1 MAQLERNSE
10 SFKHAKSPHSIAFDQ
25 LIQGE
30 ERCWSP
36 NTSPTQKCINNNDQE
51 EAFPNNNNNN
61 QHNKKSVLTKV
72 KERAKKLRHS
82 LSGGKKK
89 HENHVP
95 GETNSTRPAWVYES
109 ELAPEDY
116 KETAR
121 QHPRADP
128 LFSEKSVF
136 PLQAATKP
144 GNEKEAGEERSNA
157 TEPQPSSSS
166 IDSKFSGL
174 TVAATAAKTEEKD
187 KEGISSPTRWDK
199 GVSVKEYLMNKL
211 EPGEDERELSKVIS
225 EAMSPR
231 TRAPGDRGV
240 VEKVKDAVSSFLRP
254 QPPPINQFL
263 SRVAAATNH
272 TEVSPSQGSVSATNG
287 NSSPLIP
294 VSTNAH
300 EELTALFGFT
310 ILLGRDELRALKNR
324 CSRNK
329 RMIPR
334 TLAAKA
340 VRETQERCKPR
351 ERCGGTKA
359 GQANE
364 GLYGKLRVGMTLNV
378 MLMRVSIRK
387 QRWCGWDGGAGCA
400 WRFLARGT
408 PQAWST
414 SVCTDGQTAEA
425 SGLQEALIWLKLFF
439 MRRELVVKI
448 DSEINGTSY

>member
-25 LIQGE
+25 LIQ
-30 ERCWSP
+30 
-36 NTSPTQKCINNNDQE
+36 
-51 EAFPNNNNNN
+51 
-61 QHNKKSVLTKV
+61 
-72 KERAKKLRHS
+72 ERAKKLRHS

-95 GETNSTRPAWVYES
+95 GETNSTRPAWGANLEENEYENEDEYDEYDEEDDDDDDDVVEDEDPEYLGAPMYES

-300 EELTALFGFT
+300 EVVEEESEG
-310 ILLGRDELRALKNR
+310 
-324 CSRNK
+324 
-329 RMIPR
+329 R
-334 TLAAKA
+334 TL
-340 VRETQERCKPR
+340 
-351 ERCGGTKA
+351 
-359 GQANE
+359 
-364 GLYGKLRVGMTLNV
+364 
-378 MLMRVSIRK
+378 
-387 QRWCGWDGGAGCA
+387 
-400 WRFLARGT
+400 
-408 PQAWST
+408 
-414 SVCTDGQTAEA
+414 QT
-425 SGLQEALIWLKLFF
+425 
-439 MRRELVVKI
+439 
-448 DSEINGTSY
+448 N

>member
-1 MAQLERNSE
+1 M
-10 SFKHAKSPHSIAFDQ
+10 SFAAKWVRRANPLMIRRACNAFPDPKSPLRAY
-25 LIQGE
+25 
-30 ERCWSP
+30 
-36 NTSPTQKCINNNDQE
+36 
-51 EAFPNNNNNN
+51 FPMN
-61 QHNKKSVLTKV
+61 SV
-72 KERAKKLRHS
+72 
-82 LSGGKKK
+82 GGKKK

-95 GETNSTRPAWVYES
+95 GETNSTRPAWGANLEENEYENEDEYDEYDEEDDDDDDDVVEDEDPEYLGAPMYES

-300 EELTALFGFT
+300 EVVEEESEG
-310 ILLGRDELRALKNR
+310 
-324 CSRNK
+324 
-329 RMIPR
+329 R
-334 TLAAKA
+334 TL
-340 VRETQERCKPR
+340 
-351 ERCGGTKA
+351 
-359 GQANE
+359 
-364 GLYGKLRVGMTLNV
+364 
-378 MLMRVSIRK
+378 
-387 QRWCGWDGGAGCA
+387 
-400 WRFLARGT
+400 
-408 PQAWST
+408 
-414 SVCTDGQTAEA
+414 QT
-425 SGLQEALIWLKLFF
+425 
-439 MRRELVVKI
+439 
-448 DSEINGTSY
+448 N